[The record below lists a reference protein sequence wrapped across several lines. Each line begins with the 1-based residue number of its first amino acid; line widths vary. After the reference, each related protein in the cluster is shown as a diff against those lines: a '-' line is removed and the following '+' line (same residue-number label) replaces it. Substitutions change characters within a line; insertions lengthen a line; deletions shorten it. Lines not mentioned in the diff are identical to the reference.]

1 VIDILELVR
10 SHNISNL
17 PQVGPEFGP
26 RFEDISRSIVRLNA
40 GEDVSQSADHPV
52 SPDSRLDLSTST
64 GDGEVR
70 TSSPASTAIE
80 VSRTSSTKQPASK
93 SAVTRNTKNK
103 IRRQTLKTPP
113 RVEPTANSARHHV
126 PHSVSTSGIKNV
138 NKVVGLPSH
147 MSSPSSHTQLGSDA
161 SRLEDHRLQ
170 GLAFQRRLTETL
182 EVRPQKTEGT
192 KEARYSGLMAQLA
205 QLAHRDPSSQVSLTM
220 PPHTGEQELP
230 QLPHQTTASLEDRQG
245 PVPPLRSD
253 LERSIDPP
261 RPLEPPV
268 VSQTEPAV
276 FFNNKHAPEG
286 LFAINYSARTKIQR
300 SNGDMHNSPA
310 KATFA
315 NNGQSPGL
323 PKPGSFPE
331 VGQRRAYDHSRH
343 QPFAGQDE
351 SVQDRETNHAQSH
364 FHNANENEE
373 YIRIDDINGYL
384 RERGVVVPQ
393 EGDTVTVEID
403 PNDFNGSAHL
413 FAGGKSHMSD
423 MREIHHYP
431 GTFRRRMSNPAPLAD
446 HHPNVARAAST
457 VHAASITPM
466 FTDGTATGAS
476 DTGSHQPSLCPAIP
490 PQSWLKDKPGKA
502 NLTIEIDQL
511 FTEIAARTISRGQS
525 WVIRPRDI
533 DHSLK
538 IASNLVLPQSQ

>member
-1 VIDILELVR
+1 MIDILELVR

-17 PQVGPEFGP
+17 PQVGSEFGP
-26 RFEDISRSIVRLNA
+26 RFEDISRRIVRLNA
-40 GEDVSQSADHPV
+40 GEDVSQSADHPA

-113 RVEPTANSARHHV
+113 RVEPIA
-126 PHSVSTSGIKNV
+126 STSGIKNT

-147 MSSPSSHTQLGSDA
+147 KSSPSSHTQLGSDA
-161 SRLEDHRLQ
+161 SRLEDDRLQ
-170 GLAFQRRLTETL
+170 GSAFQRRLL
-182 EVRPQKTEGT
+182 EAFDTRPRRTEGT
-192 KEARYSGLMAQLA
+192 KEARYSGPLAQLP
-205 QLAHRDPSSQVSLTM
+205 QLAHRDPSSQASLTM

-230 QLPHQTTASLEDRQG
+230 QLPRQTTASLEDRQG

-268 VSQTEPAV
+268 VSQTEPVA
-276 FFNNKHAPEG
+276 FFNNNHTPKG
-286 LFAINYSARTKIQR
+286 LSAISYSARTNIQR

-310 KATFA
+310 KATFS
-315 NNGQSPGL
+315 NNGQSPRL
-323 PKPGSFPE
+323 SNQGSFPE
-331 VGQRRAYDHSRH
+331 VGQRRAYDHSPH

-351 SVQDRETNHAQSH
+351 SIQDRETNRGQSH
-364 FHNANENEE
+364 FYNANENEE
-373 YIRIDDINGYL
+373 YIHIDDINNYL
-384 RERGVVVPQ
+384 RQRGVVVPQ
-393 EGDTVTVEID
+393 EGGTVTVDID

-423 MREIHHYP
+423 MREIHNCP
-431 GTFRRRMSNPAPLAD
+431 GNFQRRMSNPAPLAD

-466 FTDGTATGAS
+466 FTDGTVTGAS

-502 NLTIEIDQL
+502 NLTIDIGQL
-511 FTEIAARTISRGQS
+511 FTGVSRRERTFWRL
-525 WVIRPRDI
+525 
-533 DHSLK
+533 H
-538 IASNLVLPQSQ
+538 